1 MKLYI
6 ANCSLQQQDFV
17 YRLLENPAPRRQM
30 IEVGGQIQISGS
42 LRTEDIDSIVEQ
54 HGIYGLFDAS
64 TVAQTHRH
72 IYLLYSVDK
81 PVTAN
86 QMRQALERNLEIMG
100 LKGVE
105 LRKEA
110 AVAVDH
116 TLQTNSPPGT
126 YRESEFEVRQE
137 TSKTHPDVLVN
148 ESITVR
154 RQGVDAP
161 PPMNRKQRR
170 QRAA

>member
-6 ANCSLQQQDFV
+6 ANCSMQQQDFV
-17 YRLLENPAPRRQM
+17 YRMIENPAPRRQM
-30 IEVGGQIQISGS
+30 IEVGGQIQISGN
-42 LRTEDIDSIVEQ
+42 LRTEDIDFIVEQ

-64 TVAQTHRH
+64 TVAQTQRH
-72 IYLLYSVDK
+72 IYLLYAVDK

-100 LKGVE
+100 IKGVE

-110 AVAVDH
+110 ALAVDD
-116 TLQTNSPPGT
+116 TLQKNSPPGT

-137 TSKTHPDVLVN
+137 ISKSHPDVLVN

-154 RQGVDAP
+154 RQGLDTP
-161 PPMNRKQRR
+161 PPMSRKQRR
-170 QRAA
+170 RAA